1 MRVPLDYLVPIP
13 GNANTTSGESKMIKR
28 MPTHCGDETCPS
40 CVVAGD
46 FIFLAH
52 HAGGFDSDDVVH
64 QMEAAFDKLKS
75 TLESVGASL
84 DDMVQINLYLRSIED
99 FRPARDVFH
108 EYFKDGFPARM
119 ASTTDFVDSAC
130 LCMLD
135 GIACK
140 KSISDSGESL

>member
-1 MRVPLDYLVPIP
+1 
-13 GNANTTSGESKMIKR
+13 MIKR
-28 MPTHCGDETCPS
+28 MPTHCGDETCPA

-52 HAGGFDSDDVVH
+52 HAGGFDKDDVVH
-64 QMEAAFDKLKS
+64 QMEAAFDKLKK

-84 DDMVQINLYLRSIED
+84 DDMVQINLFLRDIED
-99 FRPARDVFH
+99 FRPARDVFFK
-108 EYFKDGFPARM
+108 YFEDGFPARM

-135 GIACK
+135 GIAYK
-140 KSISDSGESL
+140 KGISKGDS